1 MDSAKPG
8 EAPEP
13 IDMSGHSN
21 ERDSAPVDSG
31 DGFDAEH
38 AANEIRRHI
47 DHLDAQ
53 IAHLRDQRTDLVR
66 QLASVWAR
74 L

>member
-8 EAPEP
+8 EAPEQ
-13 IDMSGHSN
+13 IDMSAHSN
-21 ERDSAPVDSG
+21 ERGAASAESEA
-31 DGFDAEH
+31 GFDAEH

-66 QLASVWAR
+66 QLAGVWAR